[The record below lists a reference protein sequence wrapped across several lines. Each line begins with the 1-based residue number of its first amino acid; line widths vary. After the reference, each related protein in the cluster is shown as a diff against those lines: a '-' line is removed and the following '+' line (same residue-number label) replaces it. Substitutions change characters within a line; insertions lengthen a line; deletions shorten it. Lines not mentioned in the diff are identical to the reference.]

1 MTKEKNE
8 EEEEGEGEGEEEN
21 TIPSFFFA
29 FLSRCLFDSNEIVIV
44 KVIKGQYIY

>member
-8 EEEEGEGEGEEEN
+8 EEEEEGEREEEN